1 MSRVVSGFYAV
12 SGSTHSAVAT
22 AHTSDQTPQRFR
34 SAQARTTKQDIRL
47 FRLGFF
53 DGPPATEAELEK
65 AYTDCDSEVM
75 KSSEPWEPK
84 EMNLKKLASATR
96 NIYKSL
102 HNQDPS
108 PSSDDEELV
117 A

>member
-1 MSRVVSGFYAV
+1 M
-12 SGSTHSAVAT
+12 

-34 SAQARTTKQDIRL
+34 SAQARTTKPDIRL

-53 DGPPATEAELEK
+53 AGPPATEAELEK
-65 AYTDCDSEVM
+65 AYTYYDSEVR